1 MVSTRQDFG
10 AVLKE
15 ETVAYSTGEPSASAL
30 SEVLAERSSVVG
42 LEVFS
47 DPWTMSY
54 GQISELGAGA
64 KVFAVAG
71 SDKTK
76 AVCFAYCAGAELAI
90 GWDENGLMEE
100 EGKPSPNLRIALPLY
115 HQALRAAG
123 RAGDAPHEAGPG
135 ARRERTRRGARPRPH
150 LQPPDIRRDA

>member
-123 RAGDAPHEAGPG
+123 EREMPLTKQGLGLVGSALDVALDPGPICS
-135 ARRERTRRGARPRPH
+135 
-150 LQPPDIRRDA
+150 PPI